1 MLCATAG
8 NVNCGN
14 RGLEG
19 VGIYGEFY
27 NDLYTFDAQS
37 TP

>member
-1 MLCATAG
+1 MRQPKL
-8 NVNCGN
+8 
-14 RGLEG
+14 LEG

-27 NDLYTFDAQS
+27 NYLYTFDTQP